1 MELNWFTRAVAR
13 VVLASYVTQVFA
25 PVVYACEIDTRVER
39 LWGNGLR
46 DPSPPREKILQRS
59 FQQSLDF
66 NPRVETL
73 KSSSSPTGLLLDEDL
88 GHLQAEA
95 YQYRLR
101 VKTLDLEREKFQ
113 VKLSRKIKEF
123 QVSFENIHTSMISQ
137 GKLASSFSKAQEAQD
152 DVLLSLFKGA
162 AVHRFTINRNTI
174 CFSWEIGDSTT
185 LKIARDGSV
194 FFDQGS
200 GSILSAYDIVL
211 KTSGELFLESLG
223 VKKLT
228 LQSLK
233 TQIIGSV
240 VANHLHIDH
249 IGHTAINEGGLQV
262 RQLTGQGTLINHA
275 ILKLEGTTEKPA
287 LMGVHH
293 LINEKN
299 KGTFKEAKIDS
310 PHIRI
315 TSENR
320 SFFNGEGAEFKV
332 SGRLTAGSSSIAT
345 ASFINKGSV
354 CLGQATLNR
363 EASNAG
369 FWQTHQMTV
378 NEKHFTNKGFGTLNI
393 LDALTIT
400 SELINE
406 GDITAKNLLKVEKG
420 VNKGTIKG
428 ETLFLETTQHFMN
441 AGDIYLK
448 ALTGRGV
455 FYNNN
460 LLRFSTPD
468 KRHGSISVA
477 HFKNVGNTQSK
488 TRAKITGGHIL
499 ITNENRDVSNYD
511 ADIFV
516 DRLETANQCSTVPL
530 TYFINTGHIESKTIE
545 VDSGP
550 GKHQWDNSGNIK
562 TNHIR
567 LSGNHLIFYNM
578 PKGTLQTNAL
588 ITSASSRLD
597 NRGDIHVNGTVY
609 LEGFYTSQGS
619 KLTADNLE
627 IHKGGRFINAL
638 KSVVK
643 IKKELGADGCVFQND
658 GRLKT
663 QGKYRQSAGEFINT
677 GLWEHTG
684 DIILGETNLKNEKTG
699 TLDWQGGKWDFKL
712 RRYDNYGTWVFDR
725 IDCSQQFTI
734 HNHGVLHLKNGA
746 ITFQHIINHKNL
758 ILSAGQYTLI
768 GGLQN
773 NGEMLTEGKLT
784 QKTGVFNN
792 SGLWNHTGDIDLGST
807 ELTNSGTMIWHKGKW
822 DFTPT
827 RYDNYGRWTLDQ
839 IVCSRP
845 FTVHNHDTFHLKNST
860 IILQHII
867 NHKHLIFSSG
877 QYTLTGGLQNNNLMS
892 FLENDWTFTDDLS
905 IAAPNRLVFHDKG
918 HFLGYTSQGE
928 IEVEKNLYYDIQT
941 LPKLMR
947 SEGDIIFFKRHQDS
961 RMLDDLTKV
970 AANGKVSFYTKNI
983 TTTQDYEFGNIR
995 YLDLYVDG
1003 IFTNHYAFKVRS
1015 LALGVNGS
1023 LTNGSSNTVMGTI
1036 AATQG
1041 PLTVI
1046 AHSYDGRFGKMYGEG
1061 PTTLK
1066 STHGDIV
1073 VGSDSWGVDEMIKAR
1088 LAHQHSYLNA
1098 LSSVSGYGNFD
1109 YSTSVPNGAYV
1120 ASGNRV
1126 IISSAKDL
1134 NLNYGIIKSG
1144 KEGTHLTAVKDI
1156 LNKVGL
1162 ISSDGSTRIEATNYN
1177 HVRGGNILKIQVVNS
1192 RYLEYPSSG
1201 PAILES
1207 LGDIEIFVNG
1217 QAYNMAGSMLSQE
1230 SIFINGASLIP
1241 GTTHPTSYREDQ
1253 LHYYYKLYTPKFFG
1267 GHWNQALMLTQS
1279 PTLKAGGVIQMNIGD
1294 VRLTGAV
1301 SAFNVILQAHSALFY
1316 NTSLTRQHVDTT
1328 KALFVNLPRSIEQEV
1343 STGGFTQITAN
1354 KEIREAF
1361 PSSKPYRASGRP
1373 LWLVTPENQHLY
1385 QMPLDWTRIINPLG
1399 SVSGDFIN
1407 LRILSQLSRL
1417 AGKVAL
1423 QGANGNNLKAL
1434 TDRADEFSQETGKAL
1449 VTEEELKKD
1458 SLAKSMML
1466 YQLAQVGEMI
1476 HEQMVMFIDRK
1487 EINPY
1492 QSPGDVSADEF
1503 VCKTEGDQSFRNTRV
1518 VAKDILKTISTRGS
1532 VHRETEKYKTVHSIE
1547 DGVMIRENAMPQ
1559 EQLICENGDVEQ
1571 HAHLNLMTTGSLTK
1585 AGRDVLQTAETG
1597 LVVKNP
1603 LVLATTI
1610 MRSKKEDDGWVSTKT
1625 TSETSIS
1632 HAIAPTTTLA
1642 GRNMKETAGQEI
1654 RLTGAKEI
1662 AGDELSYNG
1671 PSLVTNAAMG
1681 LNTHTVNST
1690 TSGMFSER
1698 TDSKHSSTFTVEP
1711 TEQNAR
1717 KITVNTDKADLRG
1730 TDFIALILKDNT
1742 RDGMKLGPTIRRG
1755 EYFQRSETSTPLSRS
1770 DVGCEGW
1777 YEVMHPCRLMVN
1789 QIIRNIDEG
1798 EIKLESV
1805 LWDKDRTEIID
1816 KFAETTYEL
1825 KKHHREW
1832 AEVTQIIP
1840 NEALVVVALAVGLV
1854 TQGMGVKFLSPLL
1867 KGVTAA
1873 TGMQLSAM
1881 GAAMVNAGFS
1891 AVCAQSASSFGRTGD
1906 LLQVGKDLTSASSIR
1921 SLGITM
1927 LSAGLCQHIG
1937 AALDID
1943 MNPGLTELINPECQ
1957 VQFMSFLQ
1965 ANALKTVI
1973 ETPLQSVI
1981 GQQPVEDTVLGGL
1994 KSLGINTVASYFAYH
2009 IGKIYGD
2016 KNSGMGYLEHK
2027 GVHGALGAAAGWLL
2041 NPTQKGLVS
2050 GAIGGVVSEVIMDE
2064 RREIAQEKAFA
2075 IMAQAE
2081 KEGVPLEGPE
2091 FKTKLYESLLG
2102 ELAFAKLSGAT
2113 VAALLRQDPSVAFQT
2128 GSNAVENNAIMMA
2141 IGAGLATWEVYQ
2153 IYKTY
2158 KTKGALAALELIAVD
2173 GVIILATAGGGKI
2186 AIALA
2191 DITAFKAEW
2200 VWATYLSQNPAFA
2213 QVASKLADKVFTPVV
2228 AVASKGKEIVY
2239 KAKDIY
2245 NQADE
2250 AIEKGIA
2257 KIWQKAKEFSHGPK
2271 PFNPARQNNSESI
2284 HQLTEESRELFGIL
2298 GENLSSTA
2306 ESTDQWIVKGTRA
2319 ARVNQIDPSS
2329 AETLFK
2335 LRQDL
2340 ARFVSEGDRLNHPN
2354 PMVRNFAQ
2362 NLKNHL
2368 EAANVIMPPNPTKLI
2383 TQGQMRRTA
2392 AIQKTLERLKS
2403 IKVEKK
2409 DYYYGK
2415 NFAHYDGRLTVPG
2428 ELPMK
2433 YRRHYAPPTGNS
2445 NRLNPEYQGL
2455 QLISNSKKTT
2465 VLTADKIHSSSSI
2478 IPLDKPGRF
2487 MFDGVEFRAVRD
2499 LNHITEEHLRKMYR
2513 NGINPLDIH
2522 GERLDGHHFA
2532 QLYHRKPGAFMAEVP
2547 EPNHCISNTIQHPL
2561 GKTGG
2566 LTLSER
2572 ADWDILRIKFNKE
2585 RAKSELLRR
2594 GLLDGSK

>member
-1 MELNWFTRAVAR
+1 MELNWFTRVVAR

-162 AVHRFTINRNTI
+162 AVHRFTTNRNTI
-174 CFSWEIGDSTT
+174 CFSWEIGDNTT

-275 ILKLEGTTEKPA
+275 TLKLEGTTENPA

-332 SGRLTAGSSSIAT
+332 SGSLTAGSSSIAT

-354 CLGQATLNR
+354 RLGQAILNR

-448 ALTGRGV
+448 TLTGRGV

-477 HFKNVGNTQSK
+477 HFKNLGNTQSK

-499 ITNENRDVSNYD
+499 ITNENQDVSNYD

-530 TYFINTGHIESKTIE
+530 TYFINTGHIESETIE

-550 GKHQWDNSGNIK
+550 GKHQWDNSGSIK
-562 TNHIR
+562 TSHIQ

-588 ITSASSRLD
+588 ITSPASRLD

-609 LEGFYTSQGS
+609 LSGFYTSQGS

-638 KSVVK
+638 TSVVK
-643 IKKELGADGCVFQND
+643 IKKELKADGCVFQND

-699 TLDWQGGKWDFKL
+699 TLDWQGGKWDF
-712 RRYDNYGTWVFDR
+712 
-725 IDCSQQFTI
+725 
-734 HNHGVLHLKNGA
+734 
-746 ITFQHIINHKNL
+746 
-758 ILSAGQYTLI
+758 
-768 GGLQN
+768 
-773 NGEMLTEGKLT
+773 
-784 QKTGVFNN
+784 
-792 SGLWNHTGDIDLGST
+792 
-807 ELTNSGTMIWHKGKW
+807 
-822 DFTPT
+822 TPT
-827 RYDNYGRWTLDQ
+827 RYDNFGRWTLDQ
-839 IVCSRP
+839 MVCSRP
-845 FTVHNHDTFHLKNST
+845 FTVHNHDMFHLKNST

-877 QYTLTGGLQNNNLMS
+877 QYTLTGGLQNNHLMS

-918 HFLGYTSQGE
+918 YFLGYTSQGE
-928 IEVEKNLYYDIQT
+928 IEVEKNLSYDIQT

-1098 LSSVSGYGNFD
+1098 LSHVSGYGNFD
-1109 YSTSVPNGAYV
+1109 YSTAVSNGAYV

-1134 NLNYGIIKSG
+1134 NLTYGTIKSS
-1144 KEGTHLTAVKDI
+1144 KEGTHLTSVKDI
-1156 LNKVGL
+1156 LNKAGL

-1177 HVRGGNILKIQVVNS
+1177 HIRGGNILKIPVVNS

-1217 QAYNMAGSMLSQE
+1217 QAYNMAGSMLSQG

-1241 GTTHPTSYREDQ
+1241 GISDPTSYREDQ

-1301 SAFNVILQAHSALFY
+1301 NAFNIILQAHSALFY

-1328 KALFVNLPRSIEQEV
+1328 KPLFVNLPRSIEQEV

-1385 QMPLDWTRIINPLG
+1385 QMPLDWARIINPLG
-1399 SVSGDFIN
+1399 SVSGEFIN
-1407 LRILSQLSRL
+1407 LRIQSQLSKL

-1434 TDRADEFSQETGKAL
+1434 IDRADEFSQETGKAL
-1449 VTEEELKKD
+1449 VTEEELEKD

-1466 YQLAQVGEMI
+1466 YQLAQVGDMI
-1476 HEQMVMFIDRK
+1476 HEQMVMFIDRQ

-1492 QSPGDVSADEF
+1492 QSPGDTSADKITLET
-1503 VCKTEGDQSFRNTRV
+1503 KDDQTHLNNRIIARDMLNV
-1518 VAKDILKTISTRGS
+1518 VSTKGS
-1532 VHRETEKYKTVHSIE
+1532 VKRETQKYTAHHHIE
-1547 DGVMIRENAMPQ
+1547 DGSITEDVSMPQ
-1559 EQLICENGDVEQ
+1559 QYFGCERGDVNVF
-1571 HAHLNLMTTGSLTK
+1571 AHHDLSYVGVSTQ
-1585 AGRDVLQTAETG
+1585 AGRDILETAETG
-1597 LVVKNP
+1597 NIKKAP
-1603 LVLATTI
+1603 LILQRTVQIT
-1610 MRSKKEDDGWVSTKT
+1610 KEEDDGWFSTKT
-1625 TSETSIS
+1625 TSETGIS

-1681 LNTHTVNST
+1681 LNAHTVNST

-1742 RDGMKLGPTIRRG
+1742 RDGMKLGPTIGRG
-1755 EYFQRSETSTPLSRS
+1755 EYFKRSETSTPLSRS

-1777 YEVMHPCRLMVN
+1777 YEVIHPCRLMVN

-1981 GQQPVEDTVLGGL
+1981 GQQPVEDAVLGGL
-1994 KSLGINTVASYFAYH
+1994 KNLGINTVASYFAYH

-2041 NPTQKGLVS
+2041 NPTQKGLIS
-2050 GAIGGVVSEVIMDE
+2050 GAIGSVVSEVIMDE

-2228 AVASKGKEIVY
+2228 ALASKGKEIVY

-2271 PFNPARQNNSESI
+2271 PLNPARQNNSESI

-2298 GENLSSTA
+2298 GENLSATA

-2335 LRQDL
+2335 LRKDL
-2340 ARFVSEGDRLNHPN
+2340 AKFVSEGDRLNHPN
-2354 PMVRNFAQ
+2354 PMVKNFAQ

-2368 EAANVIMPPNPTKLI
+2368 EAANVIMLPNPTKLI

-2392 AIQKTLERLKS
+2392 GVQKALDILKG
-2403 IKVEKK
+2403 IKLEKK

-2428 ELPMK
+2428 ELPMNQ
-2433 YRRHYAPPTGNS
+2433 RRLPYSPQTANL
-2445 NRLNPEYQGL
+2445 NRSNPEYQGFYLVPNDNVNL
-2455 QLISNSKKTT
+2455 QCLLPTEFSKISRQYIVDMNTRAGIPIGEKQTNMLQIALRSQRFEELSVGEKIVHAKQYRASKDTMIAQWQDHTGHTWPTTLKLIDGT
-2465 VLTADKIHSSSSI
+2465 LQPERHQIHHI
-2478 IPLDKPGRF
+2478 IPQELGGPH
-2487 MFDGVEFRAVRD
+2487 VWWNA
-2499 LNHITEEHLRKMYR
+2499 
-2513 NGINPLDIH
+2513 
-2522 GERLDGHHFA
+2522 
-2532 QLYHRKPGAFMAEVP
+2532 
-2547 EPNHCISNTIQHPL
+2547 HPL
-2561 GKTGG
+2561 QAGTPHQGG
-2566 LTLSER
+2566 VHGSGSPLNQ
-2572 ADWDILRIKFNKE
+2572 ILKSIKDD
-2585 RAKSELLRR
+2585 R
-2594 GLLDGSK
+2594 